1 MKNLQTHTHIN
12 VTMKMK
18 SYEHEMMKNII
29 ELLNYI
35 IWEKQNENMMKMMN
49 RK

>member
-1 MKNLQTHTHIN
+1 
-12 VTMKMK
+12 MK

>member
-1 MKNLQTHTHIN
+1 M
-12 VTMKMK
+12 
-18 SYEHEMMKNII
+18 HEVMENENEEKKKNII

-35 IWEKQNENMMKMMN
+35 IWEKQNENKKKMMH